1 MTLIEVPVQIAVP
14 DLLRAMEKLPATE
27 LDELLQE
34 ARLLQ
39 KRRQSEK
46 ALHAVIQQQLPVE
59 RATRLRELSQKQEEE
74 RITAAERLE
83 LLQITDEVEQADVVR
98 AEALLALAQQ
108 RQLSI
113 TELLRQLN
121 LERSLG

>member
-1 MTLIEVPVQIAVP
+1 M
-14 DLLRAMEKLPATE
+14 
-27 LDELLQE
+27 QE

-46 ALHAVIQQQLPVE
+46 ALLATIQQQLPVE
-59 RATRLRELSQKQEEE
+59 RAACLRELSQKQEEE

-83 LLQITDEVEQADVVR
+83 LLQITDEVEQADVAR

-113 TELLRQLN
+113 AELLRQHLRETPSQAAGGTSN
-121 LERSLG
+121 QCGLSGEIKQVECSG

>member
-1 MTLIEVPVQIAVP
+1 MTLIEVPAQIALS

-46 ALHAVIQQQLPVE
+46 ALLATIQQQLPVE
-59 RATRLRELSQKQEEE
+59 RAACLRELSQKQEEE

-83 LLQITDEVEQADVVR
+83 LLQITDEVEQADVAR

-113 TELLRQLN
+113 
-121 LERSLG
+121 S